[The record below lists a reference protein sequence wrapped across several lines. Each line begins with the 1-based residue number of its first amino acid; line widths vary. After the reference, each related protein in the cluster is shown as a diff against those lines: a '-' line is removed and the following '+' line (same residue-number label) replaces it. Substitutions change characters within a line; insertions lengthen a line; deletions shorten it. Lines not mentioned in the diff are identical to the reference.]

1 MHSLLKSVPDAEPFQ
16 DDCLAEFATRD
27 DDRDHLLDGL
37 SSRSWVILATASR
50 RLLSLSASRLITL

>member
-27 DDRDHLLDGL
+27 DDRDHLLDGP
-37 SSRSWVILATASR
+37 SSRSWPFWRQPVGDYYR
-50 RLLSLSASRLITL
+50 YQRHD